1 MGVEVPPMFSHRRLL
16 DSLRNITYEWKH
28 NDTMLSDQVVNES
41 SLVITPTSES
51 DAGIYMVKIAS
62 FGLPNVTNE
71 KCAAIILK
79 HLTSYAIFQ
88 GVEFYAY
95 NYRLSKI

>member
-1 MGVEVPPMFSHRRLL
+1 MGVEISPMFGHRMLN
-16 DSLRNITYEWKH
+16 SLRNITYEWKH

-41 SLVITPTSES
+41 SLVITPTSEA

-62 FGLPNVTNE
+62 FGLPNDTNE
-71 KCAAIILK
+71 MCAAIILK

-95 NYRLSKI
+95 NRLSKI

>member
-1 MGVEVPPMFSHRRLL
+1 MGVEIPPMFGHRMLN
-16 DSLRNITYEWKH
+16 SLRNITYEWKH

-71 KCAAIILK
+71 KCAAIVLE
-79 HLTSYAIFQ
+79 HLTDYAIFQ
-88 GVEFYAY
+88 EAAIYAY
-95 NYRLSKI
+95 NRLSKI